1 MGGTMAITPI
11 DAFRG
16 TVITASAGKLSGSG
30 TRFADALGNT
40 GGSVRKSDVYQEL
53 DDYVKMTPAQRIRE
67 ELLKKLGLT
76 EEDLA
81 AKPPEEQQAIQQKL
95 TEMIQQQMKDAQDKQ
110 QGAAPKVGQWVDTVA

>member
-1 MGGTMAITPI
+1 MAITPI
-11 DAFRG
+11 DAFRNR
-16 TVITASAGKLSGSG
+16 VITASAGKLGGSG
-30 TRFADALGNT
+30 TGFADALGKT
-40 GGSVRKSDVYQEL
+40 GGSVKKSDVYREL
-53 DDYVKMTPAQRIRE
+53 DDYVKMTPAQRIRA

-110 QGAAPKVGQWVDTVA
+110 QGTASKVGQWVDTVA

>member
-1 MGGTMAITPI
+1 MAITPI
-11 DAFRG
+11 DAFRN

-30 TRFADALGNT
+30 TGFADALGKT
-40 GGSVRKSDVYQEL
+40 GGSLKKSDVYQEL

-110 QGAAPKVGQWVDTVA
+110 QGTAPKVGQWVDTVA